1 MIDGMD
7 DFKSLM
13 RRLGEG
19 DVAAAEQVVDR
30 YGAHVTRAIRR
41 RFRSRKMRVLYGTE
55 DCMQSVWGSIF
66 SDVDRVAKIE
76 TPEHLMQ
83 YLAKVAGNKLI
94 DRDRQLRAQ
103 RNDIYRECELPEP
116 GEPGQSALA
125 DADLTPSQAVAI
137 DDEWDVRTKG
147 LSTEQKTILDL
158 HRQGHTSD
166 EIAEKTDRSGR
177 GIRRI
182 IQKFREMFRMNNP
195 DFEEG
200 NSRIQRPNDDSNG
213 ENGADEKRNEESGE

>member
-1 MIDGMD
+1 MIDGID

-19 DVAAAEQVVDR
+19 DASAAEQVVDR

-41 RFRSRKMRVLYGTE
+41 RFRTRKMRVLYGTE
-55 DCMQSVWGSIF
+55 DCIQSVWGSIF
-66 SDVDRVAKIE
+66 SDVERVAKID

-94 DRDRQLRAQ
+94 DRDRKLRAQ
-103 RNDIYRECELPEP
+103 CNDVYRECDLPEP
-116 GEPGQSALA
+116 GSAGQSALTSG
-125 DADLTPSQAVAI
+125 DLTPSQAVAI
-137 DDEWDVRTKG
+137 DDEWNVRTKG
-147 LSTEQKTILDL
+147 LSTEKRTILDL

-177 GIRRI
+177 GIRRV
-182 IQKFREMFRMNNP
+182 IQQFREMFNRNSYFDTGRS
-195 DFEEG
+195 DFRKPSG
-200 NSRIQRPNDDSNG
+200 DDSNG
-213 ENGADEKRNEESGE
+213 DGAR

>member
-7 DFKSLM
+7 DFSSLM

-19 DVAAAEQVVDR
+19 DTTAAELVVDR

-41 RFRSRKMRVLYGTE
+41 RFRTRKMRILYGTE
-55 DCMQSVWGSIF
+55 DCMQSVWGSFF
-66 SDVDRVAKIE
+66 SDIDRVAKIK

-94 DRDRQLRAQ
+94 DRDRKLRAQ
-103 RNDIYRECELPEP
+103 CNDVYRECDLPEADGP
-116 GEPGQSALA
+116 EQSALA
-125 DADLTPSQAVAI
+125 TGDLTPSQAVAI

-147 LSTEQKTILDL
+147 LSTEKRTILEL

-166 EIAEKTDRSGR
+166 EIAEKTGRSGR
-177 GIRRI
+177 GIRRV
-182 IQKFREMFRMNNP
+182 IQQFRDMF
-195 DFEEG
+195 
-200 NSRIQRPNDDSNG
+200 
-213 ENGADEKRNEESGE
+213 KRNSDRDAG

>member
-1 MIDGMD
+1 MVDGMD

-19 DVAAAEQVVDR
+19 DASAAELVVDR

-41 RFRSRKMRVLYGTE
+41 RFRTRKMRILYGTE

-83 YLAKVAGNKLI
+83 YLARVAGNKLI
-94 DRDRQLRAQ
+94 DRDRKLRAQ
-103 RNDIYRECELPEP
+103 CNDVYRECDLPEADGP
-116 GEPGQSALA
+116 EQSALA
-125 DADLTPSQAVAI
+125 TGDLTPSQAIAI

-147 LSTEQKTILDL
+147 LSTEKRTIMDL

-166 EIAEKTDRSGR
+166 EIAEKTDRSAR
-177 GIRRI
+177 GIRRV
-182 IQKFREMFRMNNP
+182 IQQCRDIFRR
-195 DFEEG
+195 
-200 NSRIQRPNDDSNG
+200 DSDRDAG
-213 ENGADEKRNEESGE
+213 

>member
-1 MIDGMD
+1 MVDATD

-19 DVAAAEQVVDR
+19 DASAAELVVDR

-41 RFRSRKMRVLYGTE
+41 RFRTRKMRVLYGTE

-94 DRDRQLRAQ
+94 DRDRKLRAQ
-103 RNDIYRECELPEP
+103 CNDVYRECDLPDAE
-116 GEPGQSALA
+116 GPGQSALA
-125 DADLTPSQAVAI
+125 TGDLTPSQAVAI

-147 LSTEQKTILDL
+147 LSTEKRTILEL

-177 GIRRI
+177 GIRRV
-182 IQKFREMFRMNNP
+182 IQQFRDML
-195 DFEEG
+195 
-200 NSRIQRPNDDSNG
+200 
-213 ENGADEKRNEESGE
+213 KRNSDRDAG